1 MWNCL
6 VLCVQTESGPQ
17 EAFELWHLSEN
28 RNTPGVPAISCCEID
43 EIWLGWWNHSYYI
56 TSGPMSIYLWSTGGA
71 GDCAVMEMM
80 RFMVAW
86 PSFEL
91 WQVNKLI
98 DFRGPTETGAATI
111 SHFSVCRTG
120 RSCHPQRR
128 EHVKR
133 GAGNLCWWMTSRDS
147 LGRRH
152 AH

>member
-1 MWNCL
+1 MKLMRFWFVDVLFISFQLAVWNCL

-17 EAFELWHLSEN
+17 EALELWRLSES

-98 DFRGPTETGAATI
+98 DFRGPTETGAATFPTFLFAEQTKL
-111 SHFSVCRTG
+111 SSAAARTRQT
-120 RSCHPQRR
+120 RSR
-128 EHVKR
+128 
-133 GAGNLCWWMTSRDS
+133 
-147 LGRRH
+147 
-152 AH
+152 